1 MDKRHKNVGS
11 KLEDFLK
18 EEGLLAEAEEVAIK
32 RVLAYQIEQ
41 MMKERNLTK
50 TDMAER
56 MQTSRSS
63 LDRLLNPINESV
75 TLQTMMRAANVLG
88 RRLSVELV

>member
-1 MDKRHKNVGS
+1 MDKRSKNIGS
-11 KLEDFLK
+11 KLDDFLK
-18 EEGLLAEAEEVAIK
+18 EEGLLAEAEETAIK

-50 TDMAER
+50 TAMAKR

-63 LDRLLNPINESV
+63 LARLLNPLNESV
-75 TLQTMMRAANVLG
+75 TLQTMTRAANVLG
-88 RRLSVELV
+88 RRLSLKLI